1 MSKILVTGGAGF
13 IGSHL
18 VRRLVDDGH
27 DVCVVDNLHRA
38 QEGWKPDLP
47 EVVRTTPIDV
57 VDIGR
62 LEPIFKPELIFHLG
76 MFSASAH
83 YSEDH
88 LRMGNAI
95 SGCIAL
101 FDLAVKR
108 HARVVATSTSSVYH
122 GLPGP
127 HREDM
132 PLHIVGLYTEGR
144 VAMERLTE
152 LYRRQFGLDVAVLR
166 PFCVYGRGSEK
177 KGKTANLVNRLFL
190 TAKGLDNFKIYG
202 DGSARR
208 DFISVEDVVEAYV
221 LAGVSRA
228 QGVFNVGTGIAYS
241 IMDAVSKVEEV
252 IGKKI
257 VCEYVPTPAT
267 FPALTLADTRRAEEQ
282 LGFRAKVS
290 FDAGVRD
297 LAVYYEMLRAA

>member
-1 MSKILVTGGAGF
+1 MSRILVTGGAGF

-18 VRRLVDDGH
+18 VGRLVKEGH
-27 DVCVVDNLHRA
+27 DVRVVDVMHRT

-47 EVVRTTPIDV
+47 EGVQTFPIDV
-57 VDIGR
+57 IDIRR
-62 LEPIFKPELIFHLG
+62 LEPVFKPELIFHLG

-95 SGCIAL
+95 SGCLAL
-101 FDLAVKR
+101 FDFAAKC

-127 HREDM
+127 QREDM

-152 LYRRQFGLDVAVLR
+152 LYRNQFGLDVAVLR

-190 TAKGLDNFKIYG
+190 TAKGEDNFKIYG

-221 LAGVSRA
+221 LAGFSKT

-241 IMDAVSKVEEV
+241 IMDAVSKVEDAT
-252 IGKKI
+252 GKKI
-257 VCEYVPTPAT
+257 VCEHVPTPAT
-267 FPALTLADTRRAEEQ
+267 FPALTLADTRKAEEQ
-282 LGFRAKVS
+282 LAFRAKVS
-290 FDAGVRD
+290 LEAGVRD
-297 LAVYYEMLRAA
+297 LASYYGILKAD